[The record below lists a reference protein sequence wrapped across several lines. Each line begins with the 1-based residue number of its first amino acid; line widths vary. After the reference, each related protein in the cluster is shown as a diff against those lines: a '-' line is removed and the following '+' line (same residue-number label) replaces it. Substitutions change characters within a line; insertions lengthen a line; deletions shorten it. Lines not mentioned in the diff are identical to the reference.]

1 MQASSTATRS
11 GHRTAT
17 AFEQY
22 VSARRG
28 FVEGAVFFLESGT
41 HLEAV
46 LSGSRAGDVVFTP
59 AGTAVR
65 SDPRVVEYD
74 GRFCRPGD
82 QLTLDGRQTLELQE
96 YVAVPFVS
104 IVGPTVLRQCSAD
117 GVAAF
122 FSDADTARESG
133 VFVEQLLSSAVLID
147 SLVSFVGTDHEPDAL
162 VRVHVS
168 ADGEYR
174 DGPDG
179 LVIGEV
185 GDERADVEARAVD
198 GAGRGRAFARIVDR
212 GMFEADLDDRRW
224 LARYVAALE
233 ILRQWDGIPARPAI
247 SGFGGHL
254 VRALDELPAL
264 LGVVSADAPFL
275 LTGGDDEYLLVDPVT
290 RRRFRLGIDA
300 ARAAECLIATG
311 DESAAVS
318 LLAAE
323 LDRRASSVAPVVREV
338 RGDLAAAGLDVAAS
352 RDEGL

>member
-46 LSGSRAGDVVFTP
+46 LSGSRPGDVVFTP

-104 IVGPTVLRQCSAD
+104 IVGPTVIRQCSAE

-122 FSDADTARESG
+122 FSDADTARNPG
-133 VFVEQLLSSAVLID
+133 SS
-147 SLVSFVGTDHEPDAL
+147 
-162 VRVHVS
+162 
-168 ADGEYR
+168 
-174 DGPDG
+174 
-179 LVIGEV
+179 
-185 GDERADVEARAVD
+185 
-198 GAGRGRAFARIVDR
+198 
-212 GMFEADLDDRRW
+212 
-224 LARYVAALE
+224 
-233 ILRQWDGIPARPAI
+233 
-247 SGFGGHL
+247 
-254 VRALDELPAL
+254 
-264 LGVVSADAPFL
+264 
-275 LTGGDDEYLLVDPVT
+275 
-290 RRRFRLGIDA
+290 
-300 ARAAECLIATG
+300 
-311 DESAAVS
+311 
-318 LLAAE
+318 
-323 LDRRASSVAPVVREV
+323 SS
-338 RGDLAAAGLDVAAS
+338 S
-352 RDEGL
+352 C